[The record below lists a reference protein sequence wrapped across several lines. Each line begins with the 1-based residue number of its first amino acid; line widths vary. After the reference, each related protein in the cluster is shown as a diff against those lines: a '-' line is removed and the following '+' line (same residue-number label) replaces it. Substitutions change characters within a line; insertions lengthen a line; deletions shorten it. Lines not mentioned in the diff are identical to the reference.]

1 MTTAMPNIEPNIS
14 ADTSANQKGHSAQS
28 NFTQDDAEYLP
39 HEPIE
44 TAALAVE
51 GLVGGYGPTT
61 ILHGT
66 TFTVRRAALTTVIG
80 PNGAGKSTV
89 FKAIFGMIKL
99 REGRVMINGRNIVGL
114 DQAELLRSGVAYVP
128 QGRNLF
134 PQLTVRS
141 NLEFGG
147 VPLKDLKLTRERM
160 EKVFE
165 LFPILREKSSLQAGS
180 LSGGQQKMLE
190 VGRSMLLE
198 PKVLLIDEPS
208 IGLSPILVQQVFD
221 LLLRLRTE
229 GVTILM
235 IEQNAKKALAIS
247 DEGIVLQQGRLAL
260 QGRASTLLNHP
271 DIAQVFLGGHGGAQA
286 TSALTSS

>member
-1 MTTAMPNIEPNIS
+1 MTTNAIQS
-14 ADTSANQKGHSAQS
+14 VTSV
-28 NFTQDDAEYLP
+28 DAVD
-39 HEPIE
+39 
-44 TAALAVE
+44 AALRVD

-66 TFTVRRAALTTVIG
+66 TFNVRRAALTTVIG

-99 REGRVMINGRNIVGL
+99 REGCVFVEDRDITGL
-114 DQAELLRSGVAYVP
+114 DQVELLRSGVAYVP
-128 QGRNLF
+128 QGRNIF
-134 PQLTVRS
+134 PQLTV
-141 NLEFGG
+141 NANIEFGG
-147 VPLKDLKLTRERM
+147 VPLKNLKLTRERM
-160 EKVFE
+160 EQAFE
-165 LFPILREKSSLQAGS
+165 QFPILKEKRHLQAGA

-190 VGRSMLLE
+190 IGRSMLLE

-221 LLLRLRTE
+221 FLLQLRDQ

-235 IEQNAKKALAIS
+235 IEQNAKKALAVS

-260 QGRASTLLNHP
+260 QGPADTLLRHP
-271 DIAQVFLGGHGGAQA
+271 DIAAVFLGGHGGGAAAAAASSEGA
-286 TSALTSS
+286 TES